1 MNTGSCFI
9 YSTQAM
15 EFVRKSGAILEITE
29 FENNWYFYG
38 TESDSNPV
46 LESTAMDYYMV
57 FGINYRFSWD

>member
-1 MNTGSCFI
+1 
-9 YSTQAM
+9 M